1 MFKIIT
7 VAAVSMA
14 LACSAHADS
23 ISDYVHAELG
33 AGVASYSAMADGVWY
48 QQGMQHNLGLSAPV
62 LMLGLTGP
70 LYTRESWG
78 VDWHINYVSLGHVS
92 SQCECTPDDANYN
105 TSTHSLVAN
114 PRAVPNA
121 NFVGNG
127 NAQGIALTVEP
138 YFRYRTWRLGV
149 EAGLFPYRPDWSEVI
164 YGWQGNTNV
173 APQTLH
179 VDTPHAWQL
188 GKVVGVSVGRGN
200 FSVSYQH
207 YILPTKY
214 DSAHSPAI
222 WKGADVVMVKY
233 RF

>member
-105 TSTHSLVAN
+105 TSDRKS
-114 PRAVPNA
+114 
-121 NFVGNG
+121 
-127 NAQGIALTVEP
+127 
-138 YFRYRTWRLGV
+138 
-149 EAGLFPYRPDWSEVI
+149 
-164 YGWQGNTNV
+164 
-173 APQTLH
+173 
-179 VDTPHAWQL
+179 
-188 GKVVGVSVGRGN
+188 VV
-200 FSVSYQH
+200 
-207 YILPTKY
+207 
-214 DSAHSPAI
+214 
-222 WKGADVVMVKY
+222 
-233 RF
+233 